1 MRKLL
6 CDKVRNKGFVVI
18 ASQMQYDSVVHA
30 MSIASRHIKQP
41 IVFQIQE
48 DLDVH

>member
-1 MRKLL
+1 MHKLL
-6 CDKVRNKGFVVI
+6 CDNVRVKGFIAI
-18 ASQMQYDSVVHA
+18 ASRMQYTSVIHA

-48 DLDVH
+48 DLENA